1 MPARVRG
8 CASPCP
14 TACHYADS
22 PRPSANCR
30 PWRPQADITALNG
43 AIEDLQAS
51 RSASAANRNQSAHD
65 STVVGNLKTRLAG
78 ATKEFKEVLTMRTD
92 SLKVHQGRQ
101 QMFSCASPLKPMLGA
116 PLRPPPSSNSFG
128 ATSATAGGV
137 GGGVGNGGGA
147 LPGTFG
153 ARSVGAPAAAPTAS
167 QLFGASDPAMQEGAP
182 LLGGGQQSQ
191 QLVGADRTS
200 QYLQSRHE
208 AVQQVEATI
217 HELGGIFQQ
226 LATVVAEQGEVAIR
240 IDDNIN
246 DTVANV
252 DNAQGQLLK
261 YLDRVQNNRWLILK
275 IFGVIMLFAALF
287 VVFVA

>member
-128 ATSATAGGV
+128 ASVRSMSRCNPLGFQFLLQPLNSTLHSSFELRRL
-137 GGGVGNGGGA
+137 
-147 LPGTFG
+147 LP
-153 ARSVGAPAAAPTAS
+153 R
-167 QLFGASDPAMQEGAP
+167 
-182 LLGGGQQSQ
+182 
-191 QLVGADRTS
+191 
-200 QYLQSRHE
+200 
-208 AVQQVEATI
+208 
-217 HELGGIFQQ
+217 
-226 LATVVAEQGEVAIR
+226 
-240 IDDNIN
+240 
-246 DTVANV
+246 
-252 DNAQGQLLK
+252 
-261 YLDRVQNNRWLILK
+261 
-275 IFGVIMLFAALF
+275 
-287 VVFVA
+287 